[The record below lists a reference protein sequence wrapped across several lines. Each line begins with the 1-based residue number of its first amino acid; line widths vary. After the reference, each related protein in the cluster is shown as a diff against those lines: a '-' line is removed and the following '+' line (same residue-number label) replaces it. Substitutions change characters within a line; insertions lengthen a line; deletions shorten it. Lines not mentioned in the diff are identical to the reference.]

1 MRGGGGRAWAGGL
14 GKGQGGE
21 KGPLIAS
28 EIIEGKRPD
37 MQVEP
42 SIESPV
48 LRVCPKG
55 NGES

>member
-1 MRGGGGRAWAGGL
+1 MGWQGL
-14 GKGQGGE
+14 GWGAGQGQGVE
-21 KGPLIAS
+21 KWPLIAS
-28 EIIEGKRPD
+28 EIIEGKRLD
-37 MQVEP
+37 MQLEP